1 MTIEFGSFNSVLI
14 ANRGEI
20 ACRIIH
26 TLKEMGLRSVAVYS
40 DADRDAPHV
49 KLADDAVY
57 IGASPAVES
66 YLSIEKIISA
76 ALSSGAEA
84 IHPGYGFLSE
94 NAEFARA
101 CEKAGL
107 VFIGP
112 SPESI
117 TLMGDKAA
125 AKRHMVKAGVPVLPG
140 YQDAKQ
146 DNATLKK
153 EAKRIG
159 FPLMVKAAAG
169 GGGRGM
175 RLVLAADELPTA
187 LSAARAEALS
197 AFGSD
202 TLILERALIG
212 PRHVELQVFGDAHG
226 SIIHLGE
233 RDCSVQRRHQ
243 KVIEEAPCPVMTEDL
258 RARMGEAAVKAARS
272 VDYIGAGTVEFLLDA
287 NGEFFFLEMN
297 TRLQVEHPVTEMIT
311 GLDLAALQI
320 RTAQGHALG
329 LTQSDVTLRG
339 HAIETRLYAEEPAKG
354 FLPATGRIAHLDFP
368 TGVRVDSGVE
378 TGSEVSPFYDPMIA
392 KLITSGPDR
401 ETARR
406 KMVAALEQM
415 VLFGVPTNRQ
425 FLIEALSA
433 KSFISGEATTAFVE
447 ENFSPENLATHI
459 LTEETAA
466 LTALTQY
473 LAQRDQNAGT
483 LPPEILGWSSAHVL
497 PHPIQYEDFRIEV
510 TAIGPERFTVK
521 AGETDFAM
529 ELESWRDGRAQYN
542 LNGKRKSVA
551 WHMETPTEIFI
562 QHGVSSFHLT
572 NSLAV
577 PNRKQEAVGKGD
589 IRAPMHGALTEIFVK
604 KGEAVEIGARLAV
617 VEAMKMQHDILA
629 DISGEVTDIFAIAGT
644 QVAADAPLF
653 KIES

>member
-1 MTIEFGSFNSVLI
+1 
-14 ANRGEI
+14 
-20 ACRIIH
+20 
-26 TLKEMGLRSVAVYS
+26 
-40 DADRDAPHV
+40 
-49 KLADDAVY
+49 
-57 IGASPAVES
+57 
-66 YLSIEKIISA
+66 
-76 ALSSGAEA
+76 
-84 IHPGYGFLSE
+84 
-94 NAEFARA
+94 
-101 CEKAGL
+101 
-107 VFIGP
+107 
-112 SPESI
+112 
-117 TLMGDKAA
+117 
-125 AKRHMVKAGVPVLPG
+125 MVKAGVPVLPG

-175 RLVLAADELPTA
+175 RLVLTADELPTA

-258 RARMGEAAVKAARS
+258 RKRMGEAAVKAARS
-272 VDYIGAGTVEFLLDA
+272 VDYSGAGTVEFLLDES
-287 NGEFFFLEMN
+287 GDFFFLEMN

-311 GLDLAALQI
+311 SLDLVALQI
-320 RTAQGHALG
+320 RVAQGHVLG
-329 LTQSDVTLRG
+329 LAQSDVTLRG

-433 KSFISGEATTAFVE
+433 KSFISGEATTAFIDEV
-447 ENFSPENLATHI
+447 FSPENLAPRV

-466 LTALTQY
+466 LAALTQY
-473 LAQRDQNAGT
+473 LAQRKQNAGT

-529 ELESWRDGRAQYN
+529 ELEGWRGARAQYN
-542 LNGKRKSVA
+542 LDGKRQSVA

-629 DISGEVTDIFAIAGT
+629 DISGEVTDIFAKAGT